1 MVDTFMKLLELIQD
15 ESIDF
20 KARLEVANKVIAY
33 CEGGGG
39 ESDLF
44 IEKAYR
50 DLLKVKNHER

>member
-1 MVDTFMKLLELIQD
+1 METFVKLMQLIQD

-20 KARLEVANKVIAY
+20 KTRLEVANKVISY
-33 CEGGGG
+33 CEAGGG

-50 DLLKVKNHER
+50 DLLKVKNNER